1 MEENLSQGLEAALE
15 SALSK
20 AKSLLSENP
29 SAAQVNLLMTANER
43 IYSFLRR
50 GWDDETQENEC
61 LRQLQEDENAQLVF
75 ILCMWQDL
83 TIDLPSYALRTKLL
97 AMNAANGE
105 TRLLLRGENG
115 INSIPLA
122 RTLPDKQ

>member
-1 MEENLSQGLEAALE
+1 MEENLFQGLEAALE

-61 LRQLQEDENAQLVF
+61 LRQLQEAENTQVVS

-83 TIDLPSYALRTKLL
+83 TIDMPSYALRKKLL

-122 RTLPDKQ
+122 QTLPDKQ